1 MFLVVSVLVPV
12 LPVREEQANEKRIK
26 DLLSIRNSLLLLVV
40 VVFQLFKEI
49 QTIQR
54 VGERVSE

>member
-1 MFLVVSVLVPV
+1 MFLVFPV
-12 LPVREEQANEKRIK
+12 LPVQEEQANEKRIK